1 MLESAKAVAAAT
13 KDLVSTT
20 LAYYHTHSHDGTTR
34 TDSEESIAWNNNE
47 IDAPGL
53 VGSARVLGEACNR
66 LLTVTVDYQNER
78 MGGGSNRKENV
89 YHNDRTWSNGLVSAA
104 QSVGGTITSL
114 LLTQH
119 TPLSNDWLL
128 YHSEYPGSG

>member
-53 VGSARVLGEACNR
+53 VGSARVLGEACNK

-78 MGGGSNRKENV
+78 VGGGGINKKEHV

-104 QSVGGTITSL
+104 QSVGGTPPL
-114 LLTQH
+114 LSSFS
-119 TPLSNDWLL
+119 PLSNDWL